1 MDRRGRSQRRRKAQP
16 SILRR
21 AASVNCGDMEVSI
34 ESTGGSRELRWQ
46 RGVELSLR
54 PYGRC
59 ILPGGRG
66 FVCSGFRRKEIIM
79 EEQKKNMLSL
89 IQPTNTPHL
98 GNYLG
103 AMQNWVKLQN
113 DYNCYFGIADLHSIT
128 VRQDPVKLRNQIK
141 ESNALLIAAGLDP
154 EKSTLF
160 VQGHNP
166 NHAELSWI
174 LSCYTQFGELSRMT
188 QFKDKSAKHP
198 DNINAGLFT
207 YPVLMAADILL
218 YQADLVPVGIDQ
230 KQHLELARNVA
241 QRFNGIYGDVF
252 TIPDGYITK
261 TTAKVMSLQ
270 EPTKKMSKS
279 DENPNASVWILD
291 DKDTI
296 IRKFK
301 RAVTD
306 SDTVVCA
313 REGKDGIINLM
324 SIYSAVTN
332 KSFEEIEAEFAG
344 KGYGDFKTAVG
355 EAVADML
362 APMQAEFKRVFAD
375 KAYLEDC
382 MKKGAEK
389 AFKASRKTL
398 QKVQKKVGFL
408 TL

>member
-1 MDRRGRSQRRRKAQP
+1 MENNMNISENKPERKKV
-16 SILRR
+16 I
-21 AASVNCGDMEVSI
+21 
-34 ESTGGSRELRWQ
+34 
-46 RGVELSLR
+46 
-54 PYGRC
+54 
-59 ILPGGRG
+59 
-66 FVCSGFRRKEIIM
+66 FSG
-79 EEQKKNMLSL
+79 
-89 IQPTNTPHL
+89 IQPTSGAFTL

-103 AMQNWVKLQN
+103 AVKNWGLLQ
-113 DYNCYFGIADLHSIT
+113 DEYNCTYCIVNQHAIT
-128 VRQDPVKLRNQIK
+128 VRQDPK
-141 ESNALLIAAGLDP
+141 ELKNNTLSAYALMLACGIDPKKSIAFIQSHV
-154 EKSTLF
+154 ST
-160 VQGHNP
+160 
-166 NHAELSWI
+166 HAELAWV
-174 LSCYTQFGELSRMT
+174 LNCYTQFGELSRMT
-188 QFKDKSAKHP
+188 QFKDKSAKHA

-332 KSFEEIEAEFAG
+332 KAFEEIEAEFAG

-382 MKKGAEK
+382 MKKGSEK